1 MTMRYGTDE
10 AEEGRRRLRRSPIQ
24 KDPRP
29 VRIDPGGNVTPA
41 QRPTPKRTTQ
51 PRAVGRQTVNQ
62 ETIDPSSRGR
72 FAPEFQRVLDRN
84 ATMQNDARAA
94 RMQSPMVAPGDYSA
108 RGYGTGL
115 DGEDWINP
123 DPGVPN
129 DPSNVE
135 LGRVTVPWSDRFVP
149 PVERRRTVRQ
159 SQRPKASPV
168 PFAQQ
173 LAQSGM
179 MNTQPIWDYSTGQGV
194 RAPGYSVNPMHPMWQ
209 SSSIPQFRTGQ
220 NPMDY
225 YGGDAFRGSMPY
237 RMPQMPGAV
246 QGMWDVGSGGGQ
258 IPQQTTPRVWRGS
271 EMTPEGF
278 RGIMNQYGANI
289 PWMQQMQSMPY
300 PVPMMPFG
308 F

>member
-1 MTMRYGTDE
+1 MQYWDE
-10 AEEGRRRLRRSPIQ
+10 GAQAAGRRGKGTKQASTRKKSL
-24 KDPRP
+24 
-29 VRIDPGGNVTPA
+29 
-41 QRPTPKRTTQ
+41 
-51 PRAVGRQTVNQ
+51 
-62 ETIDPSSRGR
+62 
-72 FAPEFQRVLDRN
+72 
-84 ATMQNDARAA
+84 ND
-94 RMQSPMVAPGDYSA
+94 MVAPGDYSA

-115 DGEDWINP
+115 DREDFINP

-135 LGRVTVPWSDRFVP
+135 LGRFTVPWSDRFVP

-179 MNTQPIWDYSTGQGV
+179 MSQNQPMRTREGQV
-194 RAPGYSVNPMHPMWQ
+194 IRNLTPGYSVNPSHPMWNYARGYTPPGGGPLP
-209 SSSIPQFRTGQ
+209 PQFSPDQ

-225 YGGDAFRGSMPY
+225 YGWDAFRGQWPYSMP
-237 RMPQMPGAV
+237 GGV
-246 QGMWDVGSGGGQ
+246 QGMQDVGSRGGQ
-258 IPQQTTPRVWRGS
+258 APRQAVPRVWTER

-278 RGIMNQYGANI
+278 QNIMGRYGQPQNYV
-289 PWMQQMQSMPY
+289 PWIRQMQSMPY

-308 F
+308 NMPVGF